1 MPYPGREFDIRHP
14 SDVSVQTL
22 RGHFV
27 ATTLIR
33 AYWSPSFT
41 TGQRYVY
48 SASADAAIYI
58 YGRLLARNCV
68 AQISDIHITIMQ
80 IEPILP
86 PSNSL

>member
-48 SASADAAIYI
+48 SASADAAIYV
-58 YGRLLARNCV
+58 YG
-68 AQISDIHITIMQ
+68 
-80 IEPILP
+80 E
-86 PSNSL
+86 